1 MSTNDKMGIGIIGC
15 GNISGAYFKGCAM
28 FRAVEI
34 VACADI
40 NLEAATKATEEYG
53 VRAVTVD
60 ELLAMPEVD
69 IVINLTIPAVHA
81 EVSLQALAAGKHVHC
96 EKPLAVS
103 LADGKRVIDADAAKG
118 LRVGCAPDTFL
129 GAGYQTCR
137 KLIDDGWIGRPLSG
151 TVFMMGRGPESW
163 HPNPAFFY
171 QAGGGP
177 MFDMGP
183 YYMTALVHLLGPVKQ
198 VFAVTSKGYKSRIAT
213 CKEHFGEALPV
224 DVPTH
229 NSGTLVFAN
238 GSVVTV
244 GVSFDVH
251 RHTHS
256 PIEIYGADGSL
267 QAPDPNTFGGPVR
280 VFRPGN
286 PDWQDTAFSHGY
298 SDNSRGIGVAD
309 MAQAIQADRPHRCD
323 GTLAYHVLEIMH
335 AYEKSSNEGKMVE
348 LDSTCG
354 QPAAFPLGM
363 LPGVLD

>member
-1 MSTNDKMGIGIIGC
+1 MASKETLGVGLIGC
-15 GNISGAYFKGCAM
+15 GNICGAYFKGCAM
-28 FRAVEI
+28 FHSVEI

-40 NLEAATKATEEYG
+40 NMEAAKKAAEEHG

-60 ELLAMPEVD
+60 ELLAMDEVD
-69 IVINLTIPAVHA
+69 IVINLTIPGVHA
-81 EVSLQALAAGKHVHC
+81 EVSLKVLEAGKHLHS

-103 LADGKRVIDADAAKG
+103 LEDGKRVIDTAAAKG

-151 TVFMMGRGPESW
+151 SAFMLARGPEGW

-171 QAGGGP
+171 QVGGGP
-177 MFDMGP
+177 MFDIGP

-198 VFAVTSKGYKSRIAT
+198 VSAVTTKGFETRTAT
-213 CKEHFGEALPV
+213 CKEHFGEELPV

-229 NSGTLVFAN
+229 YSGTLVFAN

-244 GVSFDVH
+244 GISFDVH
-251 RHTHS
+251 RHGHQ

-267 QAPDPNTFGGPVR
+267 QAPDPNMFGGPVR

-286 PDWQDTAFSHGY
+286 EDWQEVAFSHGY

-309 MAQAIQADRPHRCD
+309 MAQGILSGRPHRCNGD
-323 GTLAYHVLEIMH
+323 LAYHVLEIMH
-335 AYEKSSNEGKMVE
+335 AYEKSSTEGKMVE
-348 LDSTCG
+348 IESTCE
-354 QPAAFPLGM
+354 QPAALPLGM